1 LTWQARWRQEG
12 RAGNMTMRPRWVF
25 WLTVLYVWPMILA
38 AIVAALIFM
47 PIDYMLNGRES
58 RR

>member
-1 LTWQARWRQEG
+1 
-12 RAGNMTMRPRWVF
+12 MTMRPRWVF